1 MHFRKKGR
9 VSLSRNFSA
18 LPTTQQTFLR
28 AVSADQDT
36 DSTEPS
42 RFSLFIS
49 VVKDRHGL
57 GTGFAPIASRKKRI
71 KGRAFMT
78 FNTSLAAKTSVV
90 TAASSGIVRT
100 IAEKLGGAGAGSAVT
115 S

>member
-1 MHFRKKGR
+1 
-9 VSLSRNFSA
+9 
-18 LPTTQQTFLR
+18 
-28 AVSADQDT
+28 
-36 DSTEPS
+36 
-42 RFSLFIS
+42 
-49 VVKDRHGL
+49 
-57 GTGFAPIASRKKRI
+57 
-71 KGRAFMT
+71 MT